1 MKIMFGISFCSLKLL
16 SIDLFFKD
24 TLPVNSIIQ
33 VAQCTM
39 YVANQLTQ
47 AYSTLLYS
55 LGTYIVAQSLTKP
68 HSCQHS

>member
-1 MKIMFGISFCSLKLL
+1 MIYEKFVEDTKKNLRSVNDMKIMFGISFCSLKLL

-39 YVANQLTQ
+39 YVAN
-47 AYSTLLYS
+47 
-55 LGTYIVAQSLTKP
+55 
-68 HSCQHS
+68 